1 MLFGTGFGPVSPSVG
16 SGQPGQGSQNL
27 TVQTPVVLFGD
38 RPGRV
43 LYSGLAAGLVGV
55 YQVNVE
61 VPADAPTGDSVPV
74 IVGIGGRGTNTAKI
88 SIR

>member
-1 MLFGTGFGPVSPSVG
+1 MK
-16 SGQPGQGSQNL
+16 
-27 TVQTPVVLFGD
+27 
-38 RPGRV
+38 
-43 LYSGLAAGLVGV
+43 GLAAGLVGV